1 MIHSNIKPIGLILI
15 LFMISCN
22 STKLSSNK
30 TDSQYQKEG
39 YTYGVITPKDNGN
52 CGWIISVAKNI
63 NYDPINIEDEKFIK
77 FSSSKETVY
86 FKFLPLRMKNR
97 CKNASP
103 IALMEVV
110 LATN

>member
-1 MIHSNIKPIGLILI
+1 
-15 LFMISCN
+15 MISCN

-39 YTYGVITPKDNGN
+39 YTYGVIIPKDNGN

>member
-15 LFMISCN
+15 LLMISCN

-97 CKNASP
+97 CKDASP

>member
-15 LFMISCN
+15 LLMTSCN

-77 FSSSKETVY
+77 FSSTKETVY

-103 IALMEVV
+103 IALVEVA
-110 LATN
+110 LTTN

>member
-15 LFMISCN
+15 LLMISCN

-39 YTYGVITPKDNGN
+39 YTYGVITPKDNRN
-52 CGWIISVAKNI
+52 CGWIIYVAKNI

>member
-1 MIHSNIKPIGLILI
+1 
-15 LFMISCN
+15 MISCN

>member
-15 LFMISCN
+15 LLIISCN

-63 NYDPINIEDEKFIK
+63 NYDPINIEDEKFVQ
-77 FSSSKETVY
+77 FSLTKESIY

-103 IALMEVV
+103 IALVEVA
-110 LATN
+110 LTNN

>member
-1 MIHSNIKPIGLILI
+1 MT
-15 LFMISCN
+15 SCN

-77 FSSSKETVY
+77 FSSTKETVY

>member
-15 LFMISCN
+15 LLMTSCN

>member
-1 MIHSNIKPIGLILI
+1 MT
-15 LFMISCN
+15 SCN

>member
-15 LFMISCN
+15 LLMTSCN

-63 NYDPINIEDEKFIK
+63 NYDPINIEDEKFVQ
-77 FSSSKETVY
+77 FSLTKESIY

>member
-15 LFMISCN
+15 LLMISCN

-103 IALMEVV
+103 IALVEVA
-110 LATN
+110 LTNN

>member
-15 LFMISCN
+15 LLMTSCN

-77 FSSSKETVY
+77 FSSTKETVY

>member
-15 LFMISCN
+15 LLMTSCN

-86 FKFLPLRMKNR
+86 FKF
-97 CKNASP
+97 
-103 IALMEVV
+103 
-110 LATN
+110 

>member
-15 LFMISCN
+15 LLMISCN

-39 YTYGVITPKDNGN
+39 YTYGVITHKDNGN

>member
-15 LFMISCN
+15 LLMISCN

-63 NYDPINIEDEKFIK
+63 NCDPINIEDEKFIK

>member
-15 LFMISCN
+15 LLMISCN

-39 YTYGVITPKDNGN
+39 YTYGVIIPKDNGN